1 VSTAA
6 PTDVRVRTWLIG
18 ISTDECAC
26 AHLLSAS
33 GLGRLAVIVN
43 GRPQIFPVNH
53 VYDRPSGCV
62 VFPTRAG
69 TKLHGALDW
78 PWVAF
83 EVDGLDRDGGGG
95 WSVLVA
101 GRAEEVT
108 DPELIA
114 RAATARE
121 ALWGA
126 GRGTHWV
133 RIVPSEV
140 SGRRISAVVG

>member
-1 VSTAA
+1 
-6 PTDVRVRTWLIG
+6 VRTWLIG

-78 PWVAF
+78 PWVGF

-101 GRAEEVT
+101 SSS
-108 DPELIA
+108 
-114 RAATARE
+114 
-121 ALWGA
+121 
-126 GRGTHWV
+126 V
-133 RIVPSEV
+133 RNDCAPRCRHRRPRSRTEDAP
-140 SGRRISAVVG
+140 SGRRAGDQVPAF

>member
-1 VSTAA
+1 
-6 PTDVRVRTWLIG
+6 
-18 ISTDECAC
+18 
-26 AHLLSAS
+26 
-33 GLGRLAVIVN
+33 VIVD

-108 DPELIA
+108 DPDLID

-126 GRGTHWV
+126 GHGTHWV